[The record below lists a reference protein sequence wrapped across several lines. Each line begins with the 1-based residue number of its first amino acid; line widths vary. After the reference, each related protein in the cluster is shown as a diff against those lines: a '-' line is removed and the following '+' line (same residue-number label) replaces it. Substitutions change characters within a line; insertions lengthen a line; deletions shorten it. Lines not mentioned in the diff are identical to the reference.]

1 MEVIRK
7 NRRYAPYVKTGI
19 VGLTLVGLTA
29 CSQGESS
36 TTAGNPAPGGSA
48 GLSGPIVFVRNNGDQ
63 SLMSF
68 KLKGDSGNDFIN
80 RIDSAK
86 FAGVLPGD
94 MQLTDGDWLF
104 VNLTDAGKVAAIDPV
119 RSATPVHEVNLPEG
133 AGPGATRPVHIYR
146 DANDGE
152 VIWSMNDGVRPG
164 ATPGPTDGDDVV
176 NCAAK
181 GGGSV
186 TAIHN
191 SHLGPG
197 APDPEVLG
205 TTCLLADGH
214 KVAAF
219 STSPKRVFVSSETAG
234 EIAVLDDDD
243 SPGNSNYRKMI
254 ARIDLCDQDKENGLQ
269 NPATCNVENPTGATA
284 FTPNNSGPHGI
295 RWSKLTKKIY
305 SFQEGYGEI
314 AEIDPAT
321 TPIPTITK
329 RFKLTGTPYTGY
341 GISPDGR
348 FLLLRGNGTSPA
360 GTRLGVIDL
369 DKNPDPNNPT
379 IDFTI
384 PELEGTS
391 AGAFKFSPDGKRFYI
406 LSGNAPTS
414 TKQDR
419 LFVFDTST
427 LTATTP
433 ALTLI
438 KDLPLVP
445 SGDSDSRTFE
455 SAHTLDILAQ
465 GPIGAGEA
473 KYIVV
478 TNRLANSISIINALD
493 NEIKQTVPV
502 GPKPGAVLVYESGA
516 TERGHQATN

>member
-1 MEVIRK
+1 MEFIRK
-7 NRRYAPYVKTGI
+7 NHRYAPYVRTGL
-19 VGLTLVGLTA
+19 VGLTLIGLAA
-29 CSQGESS
+29 CSQGDSS
-36 TTAGNPAPGGSA
+36 TTTGTPAPGGSA

-80 RIDSAK
+80 RIDPAK
-86 FAGVLPGD
+86 FEGVLPGD

-119 RSATPVHEVNLPEG
+119 RSTTPVHEVNLPEG
-133 AGPGATRPVHIYR
+133 AGPGATRPVHIFR
-146 DANDGE
+146 DANNGQ
-152 VIWSMNDGVRPG
+152 VIWSMNDGVRP
-164 ATPGPTDGDDVV
+164 AVPPAPPGPTDGDDVV
-176 NCAAK
+176 NCAAT

-205 TTCLLADGH
+205 VTCLLADGH

-219 STSPKRVFVSSETAG
+219 STSPKRVFVSSTTAG

-243 SPGNSNYRKMI
+243 APTNLNYRKMI
-254 ARIDLCDQDKENGLQ
+254 GRIDLCDSTKE
-269 NPATCNVENPTGATA
+269 ATPCNDESSTLLTVP
-284 FTPNNSGPHGI
+284 FTPNSSEPHGI
-295 RWSKLTKKIY
+295 RFSKSTNRIY
-305 SFQEGYGEI
+305 SYQEGYNEI
-314 AEIDPAT
+314 AEINPASLEV
-321 TPIPTITK
+321 TK
-329 RFKLTGTPYTGY
+329 KFGLAGTPYTGF

-348 FLLLRGNGTSPA
+348 FLLLRGNGTAPA

-369 DKNPDPNNPT
+369 GTAGAPRT
-379 IDFTI
+379 DFTI
-384 PELEGTS
+384 PELKDTS
-391 AGAFKFSPDGKRFYI
+391 AGAFKFSPDGKKFYI
-406 LSGNAPTS
+406 LAGNAKG

-427 LTATTP
+427 LTAATP

-438 KDLPLVP
+438 KEIVLVP
-445 SGDSDSRTFE
+445 SGDSDPTTFE

-478 TNRLANSISIINALD
+478 TNRLANTISIINASD
-493 NEIKQTVPV
+493 NEIKQNVPV

>member
-1 MEVIRK
+1 MEFMRK
-7 NRRYAPYVKTGI
+7 NRRYAPFVKTGI
-19 VGLTLVGLTA
+19 VGLTLIGLTA
-29 CSQGESS
+29 CSQGDSS
-36 TTAGNPAPGGSA
+36 TTAGTPAPGGSA
-48 GLSGPIVFVRNNGDQ
+48 GFSGPIVFVRNNGDQ

-68 KLKGDSGNDFIN
+68 KLKGNSGNDFIN
-80 RIDSAK
+80 RIDSSEFEGK
-86 FAGVLPGD
+86 LPGD

-104 VNLTDAGKVAAIDPV
+104 VNLADAGKVAAIDPV
-119 RSATPVHEVNLPEG
+119 RSATPVHEVNLP
-133 AGPGATRPVHIYR
+133 AGTRPVHIYR

-164 ATPGPTDGDDVV
+164 ATPGLTDGDDVV
-176 NCAAK
+176 NCPTK

-186 TAIHN
+186 TVIHN

-219 STSPKRVFVSSETAG
+219 ADNRRVFVSSETAG
-234 EIAVLDDDD
+234 EIAVLN
-243 SPGNSNYRKMI
+243 GQEGTATYRQLI
-254 ARIDLCDQDKENGLQ
+254 HRIDLCDATKEAGLPS
-269 NPATCNVENPTGATA
+269 PATCNVEDPTGTTA
-284 FTPNNSGPHGI
+284 FTPNNSAPHGI

-305 SFQEGYGEI
+305 SFQEHYGEI
-314 AEIDPAT
+314 AEIDPTSFA
-321 TPIPTITK
+321 ITNK
-329 RFKLTGTPYTGY
+329 FDLAGTPYSTY

-348 FLLLRGNGTSPA
+348 FLLLRGNGTAPD

-369 DKNPDPNNPT
+369 GTTGAPRT
-379 IDFTI
+379 DFTI
-384 PELEGTS
+384 PELKDTS
-391 AGAFKFSPDGKRFYI
+391 GGAFKFAPNGKKFYI
-406 LSGNAPTS
+406 LAGNAATS

-419 LFVFDTST
+419 LFAFDAST
-427 LTATTP
+427 LTATPP

-445 SGDSDSRTFE
+445 SGNSEGFE
-455 SAHTLDILAQ
+455 SAHTLDVLAQ

-478 TNRLANSISIINALD
+478 TNRLANSISVINASD
-493 NEIKQTVPV
+493 NEIKQTMPV

>member
-7 NRRYAPYVKTGI
+7 NRRYAPYIKTGI

-48 GLSGPIVFVRNNGDQ
+48 GLSGPIVFVRNASDRP
-63 SLMSF
+63 LMSF
-68 KLKGDSGNDFIN
+68 KLKGDSGNEFIN
-80 RIDSAK
+80 AISSVK
-86 FAGVLPGD
+86 FENAGLGD
-94 MQLTDGDWLF
+94 MQLTDGDWVF
-104 VNLTDAGKVAAIDPV
+104 VNLADTGKVAAIDPL
-119 RSATPVHEVNLPEG
+119 RAATPTHEVNLPG
-133 AGPGATRPVHIYR
+133 GTRPVHIFR
-146 DANDGE
+146 DANDGQ
-152 VIWSMNDGVRPG
+152 VIWSMNDGVRP
-164 ATPGPTDGDDVV
+164 ADPPAPPGPTDGDDVE
-176 NCAAK
+176 NCATK

-219 STSPKRVFVSSETAG
+219 STGAGVPKRVFVSSETAG
-234 EIAVLDDDD
+234 EIAVLDDQEG
-243 SPGNSNYRKMI
+243 SATYRQMI
-254 ARIDLCDQDKENGLQ
+254 HRIDLCDATKEAGLPS
-269 NPATCNVENPTGATA
+269 PATCNVENPTGATA

-305 SFQEGYGEI
+305 SFQEHYGEI
-314 AEIDPAT
+314 AEIDPT
-321 TPIPTITK
+321 TFAITNK
-329 RFKLTGTPYTGY
+329 FDLAGTSYSGY

-348 FLLLRGNGTSPA
+348 FLLLRGNGTAPA
-360 GTRLGVIDL
+360 GMRLGVIDL
-369 DKNPDPNNPT
+369 GTTGAPRT
-379 IDFTI
+379 DFTI
-384 PELEGTS
+384 PELENTS

-406 LSGNAPTS
+406 LSGNSPTS

-427 LTATTP
+427 LTATPP

-478 TNRLANSISIINALD
+478 TNRLANSISIINASD
-493 NEIKQTVPV
+493 NEIKETVPV
-502 GPKPGAVLVYESGA
+502 GAKTLAVLVYESGA

>member
-1 MEVIRK
+1 MEFIRK
-7 NRRYAPYVKTGI
+7 NRRYAPFVKTGI
-19 VGLTLVGLTA
+19 VGLTLIGLAA
-29 CSQGESS
+29 CSQGDSS
-36 TTAGNPAPGGSA
+36 TATGTPAPGGSA

-80 RIDSAK
+80 RIDSTE
-86 FAGVLPGD
+86 FDRVLPGD

-104 VNLTDAGKVAAIDPV
+104 VNLADAGKVAAIDPV
-119 RSATPVHEVNLPEG
+119 RSATPVHAVNLP
-133 AGPGATRPVHIYR
+133 AGTRPVHIYR

-197 APDPEVLG
+197 APDPEVQG

-219 STSPKRVFVSSETAG
+219 SPSPKRVFVSSTTAG
-234 EIAVLDDDD
+234 EIAVLD
-243 SPGNSNYRKMI
+243 GQEGTTTYRQMI
-254 ARIDLCDQDKENGLQ
+254 HRIDLCDATKEAGLPS
-269 NPATCNVENPTGATA
+269 PATCNVEDPTGTTA
-284 FTPNNSGPHGI
+284 FTPNSSEPHGI
-295 RWSKLTKKIY
+295 RFSKLTNRIY
-305 SFQEGYGEI
+305 SYQEGYNEI
-314 AEIDPAT
+314 AEINPET
-321 TPIPTITK
+321 YLVTK
-329 RFKLTGTPYTGY
+329 KFNLAGTSYTGF

-348 FLLLRGNGTSPA
+348 FLLLRGNGTAPA

-369 DKNPDPNNPT
+369 GTAGAPRT
-379 IDFTI
+379 DFTI
-384 PELEGTS
+384 PELLDTS
-391 AGAFKFSPDGKRFYI
+391 AGAFKFAPDGKKFYI
-406 LSGNAPTS
+406 LAGNAATS
-414 TKQDR
+414 SKQDR
-419 LFVFDTST
+419 LFAFDTST
-427 LTATTP
+427 LAAATPT
-433 ALTLI
+433 LTLTKEI
-438 KDLPLVP
+438 LLVP
-445 SGDSDSRTFE
+445 SGNSEGFD

-478 TNRLANSISIINALD
+478 TNRLANSISIINASD